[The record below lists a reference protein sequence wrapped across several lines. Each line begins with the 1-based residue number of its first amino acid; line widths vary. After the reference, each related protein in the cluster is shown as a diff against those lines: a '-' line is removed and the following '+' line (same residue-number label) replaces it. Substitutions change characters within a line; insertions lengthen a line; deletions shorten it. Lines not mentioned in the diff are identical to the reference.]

1 MMLAA
6 TEGAVRAEQS
16 LREPE
21 RSVAELVVDAGKGDT
36 AAWDALVERFAGL
49 VTAVVRTY
57 RLSPA
62 DAADVSQTTW
72 LRLIENLHR
81 ISQPDRV
88 GGWLATTARR
98 ESVRILRLAD
108 RQVPTSDE
116 DLEHLADAPVV
127 SVDHDLLVDERD
139 RALWEMFTKLPARC
153 RLVLLALIGDPPMS
167 YRDLSDALDMPVGS
181 IGPTRARCLERL
193 RALAADAGNLDT
205 LRTKSVR

>member
-116 DLEHLADAPVV
+116 DLEHLTHAPVV

-205 LRTKSVR
+205 LRTKSVL

>member
-1 MMLAA
+1 MLAA
-6 TEGAVRAEQS
+6 TEGAFRAEQS
-16 LREPE
+16 LHEPE

-116 DLEHLADAPVV
+116 DLERLTDAPTV
-127 SVDHDLLVDERD
+127 SVDRDLLVDERD

-153 RLVLLALIGDPPMS
+153 RLVLLALVGEPPMS
-167 YRDLSDALDMPVGS
+167 YRDLSDVLDMPVGS

-205 LRTKSVR
+205 LRTQSVL

>member
-1 MMLAA
+1 MLAA
-6 TEGAVRAEQS
+6 TEGAFRAEQS
-16 LREPE
+16 LHEPE
-21 RSVAELVVDAGKGDT
+21 RSVAELVVEAGKGDT

-116 DLEHLADAPVV
+116 DLERLTDAPTV
-127 SVDHDLLVDERD
+127 SVDRDLLVDERD

-153 RLVLLALIGDPPMS
+153 RLVLLALVGEPPMS
-167 YRDLSDALDMPVGS
+167 YRDLSDVLDMPVGS

-205 LRTKSVR
+205 LRTQSVL